1 MSTAHAGYPKDDLDN
16 TKVFAPLAD
25 YRAGG
30 ALFGPDGQPLQ
41 EEAAVT
47 LQPGDT
53 VEVQEDGSLTPK
65 IQSHQKVEL
74 HDQGWF
80 HAESNRYEQEELAK
94 IHLAAIS
101 RAVVER
107 HEVGLCRDGR
117 WINDPNEFPDLGLTG
132 TVTSN
137 AVIPFPPNDKQYFIG
152 GKYNPKLSHLRHT
165 AVPNFGHNGYDSSSW
180 IRLVDFAQHAD
191 AVHLFD
197 EFSAKNHCGRVLQ
210 GALDN
215 GYFVEALQAIA
226 MRPKLVKQMFY
237 GWNSRRS
244 VYIARLFKHGTW
256 MRVEVDD
263 YVPVGRPGRDTEENV
278 PVCCRSEHFPNVIWP
293 CIIEKAF
300 AKIHTLRGSTGSI
313 TEEDRGG
320 WEALNGGGKTEEALA
335 DLTGGVAGRFYTHDV
350 SPDRLF
356 IYIYELQRD
365 TLFVCRP
372 NEEICDLYGVRLNPY
387 YPNVVNRAVQW
398 EGGLYIQIF
407 CGAPG
412 VFDGGLQD
420 ITVPYSLMHCEDYPE
435 TTADGFFW
443 VNHNDFS
450 QYFKEIFE
458 CRLVNSGD
466 VAIPNM
472 PQPRFETIRPP
483 PTGVGMPAGM
493 FSAQATAGFMQ
504 QGLGPGS
511 QQALGMPGLNTFENL
526 GTGFLQRGVQHLAPD
541 GTPLPWYEWIYAN
554 PGDIMRTNEP
564 EFTISVPEH
573 DCPCEVVCSVEQVD
587 LRLQLKEPTRPEA
600 APILCK
606 VYERVA
612 GENYFSSQMVCRSNW
627 IPVRDSMV
635 AFSVNRGGEFKITA
649 ELPDGKTHVNKMV
662 FRCYATRPHVMVSA
676 SAMSRK
682 HMLVDTK
689 ELPGASRLSLVG
701 LMEPDGK
708 DKDAPIHLDWEHDG
722 LRKPEFDIEPGLTSM
737 VKEIQED
744 CSVM

>member
-1 MSTAHAGYPKDDLDN
+1 MSTADAGYPPDDLDN
-16 TKVFAPLAD
+16 TKVYARPPAD
-25 YRAGG
+25 HGMA
-30 ALFGPDGQPLQ
+30 FGPDGQPLQ
-41 EEAAVT
+41 AGT
-47 LQPGDT
+47 T
-53 VEVQEDGSLTPK
+53 VKVEKDGSVTPQ

-94 IHLAAIS
+94 IHLSAIS

-107 HEVGLCRDGR
+107 QQAGLCNDGR
-117 WINDPNEFPDLGLTG
+117 WINDPHEFPDLGLTG

-137 AVIPFPPNDKQYFIG
+137 PVIPFPPNDKQYFIS
-152 GKYNPKLSHLRHT
+152 GKYMPKESHLRHT
-165 AVPNFGHNGYDSSSW
+165 AVPNFGHNGYDSSTW
-180 IRLVDFAQHAD
+180 MRLIDFAQHAD

-197 EFSAKNHCGRVLQ
+197 EFSVKTHCGRVLQ

-226 MRPKLVKQMFY
+226 MRPKLVKQLFY

-244 VYIARLFKHGTW
+244 CYIARLFKHGTW

-263 YVPVGRPGRDTEENV
+263 YVPVGRPGRDGADENV
-278 PVCCRSEHFPNVIWP
+278 PICCRSEQFPNVLWP
-293 CIIEKAF
+293 CLIEKAY
-300 AKIHTLRGSTGSI
+300 AKIHTLRGSPGAI
-313 TEEDRGG
+313 TEEDCGG

-372 NEEICDLYGVRLNPY
+372 NEEICDLYGVRLNSY

-420 ITVPYSLMHCEDYPE
+420 ITVPYGLVHCEDYPE
-435 TTADGFFW
+435 KTEDGFFW

-472 PQPRFETIRPP
+472 PPPRFETVRPP
-483 PTGVGMPAGM
+483 PTGFGMPPGM
-493 FSAQATAGFMQ
+493 FTPSATAGYMQ
-504 QGLGPGS
+504 QGMGPG
-511 QQALGMPGLNTFENL
+511 QMEALGTSANQRVLENVS
-526 GTGFLQRGVQHLAPD
+526 TGFLQRGVQHLAPD

-554 PGDIMRTNEP
+554 PGDILRSNEP
-564 EFTISVPEH
+564 EFTVTVPEH
-573 DCPCEVVCSVEQVD
+573 DCPCEIVCSVEQID
-587 LRLQLKEPTRPEA
+587 LRLQLKEPGRPEA
-600 APILCK
+600 SPILCK
-606 VYERVA
+606 VYEKVA
-612 GENYFSSQMVCRSNW
+612 GENYYSSQLVCRSNW
-627 IPVRDSMV
+627 IPVRDAMV

-649 ELPDGKTHVNKMV
+649 ELADGKTHINKMV
-662 FRCYATRPHVMVSA
+662 FRCYSSRPNVMVSA
-676 SAMSRK
+676 SAMNRK
-682 HMLVDTK
+682 HLLVETD
-689 ELPGASRLSLVG
+689 ELPGGSRLSLVG
-701 LMEPDGK
+701 LMEPEGRDK
-708 DKDAPIHLDWEHDG
+708 DKPVYLDWEHDG
-722 LRKPEFDIEPGLTSM
+722 MRKAEFDIEPGWTSM
-737 VKEIQED
+737 VKEVQED